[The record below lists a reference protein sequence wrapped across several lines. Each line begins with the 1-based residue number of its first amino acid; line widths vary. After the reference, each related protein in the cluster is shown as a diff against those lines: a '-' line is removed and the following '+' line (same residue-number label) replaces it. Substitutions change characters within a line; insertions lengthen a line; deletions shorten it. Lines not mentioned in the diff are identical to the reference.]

1 MSSNRSS
8 IDDDIKQIEDEIRRT
23 PYNKATSHHI
33 GRLKAKL
40 ARLRERKLAKATAT
54 ATGKGTGTG
63 FDIKRAGDATV
74 AMVGFPSVGKS
85 TLLNRLTNANAEVAS
100 YDFTTLRVIPGTLH
114 YKGTRIQILDVPGLI
129 QGASY
134 GRGRGKEVISALRNA
149 DLILFI
155 LDITNNAVKQHEILA
170 RELYNSGIRIN
181 SRPPNVSIHK
191 LSRGGI
197 RIEST
202 VEVDEDFIRA
212 VLAEYRIHNAEVII
226 REREPITPEEFID
239 AVIGNRK
246 YLDAIT
252 VINKIDLAEP
262 SMLGNI
268 RKRYPDAVFISA
280 EGNINLEAL
289 KERIYAA
296 LGFIQIYMKPQGA
309 PPDMHNPLVLRR
321 YSTVADACAAIHRD
335 FLAKFRYA
343 QIWGRSVKYAGQRV
357 GLTHVLADGDIVSI
371 VLRR

>member
-1 MSSNRSS
+1 MDMIYDMSSSSSS
-8 IDDDIKQIEDEIRRT
+8 IDDDIKRIEDEIRRT

-54 ATGKGTGTG
+54 AAGKGTGTGKSKG

-170 RELYNSGIRIN
+170 RELYNAGIRIN
-181 SRPPNVSIHK
+181 SRPPNVSFHK

-197 RIEST
+197 RIETT

-226 REREPITPEEFID
+226 REPITPEEFID

-246 YLDAIT
+246 YLDAILSL
-252 VINKIDLAEP
+252 IHISEP
-262 SMLGNI
+262 T
-268 RKRYPDAVFISA
+268 RPY
-280 EGNINLEAL
+280 
-289 KERIYAA
+289 
-296 LGFIQIYMKPQGA
+296 
-309 PPDMHNPLVLRR
+309 
-321 YSTVADACAAIHRD
+321 
-335 FLAKFRYA
+335 
-343 QIWGRSVKYAGQRV
+343 
-357 GLTHVLADGDIVSI
+357 
-371 VLRR
+371 

>member
-8 IDDDIKQIEDEIRRT
+8 IDEDIKQIEDEIRRT

-262 SMLGNI
+262 LMLGNI
-268 RKRYPDAVFISA
+268 RRRYPDAVLISA

-289 KERIYAA
+289 KERIYSA

-357 GLTHVLADGDIVSI
+357 GLTHVLADGDVVSI

>member
-262 SMLGNI
+262 SMLESI
-268 RKRYPDAVFISA
+268 RRRYPDAVFISA
-280 EGNINLEAL
+280 EGNINLETL

-335 FLAKFRYA
+335 FLARFRYA

>member
-8 IDDDIKQIEDEIRRT
+8 IDEDIKQIEDEIRRT

-181 SRPPNVSIHK
+181 SRPPNVSINK

-262 SMLGNI
+262 SMLERI

>member
-8 IDDDIKQIEDEIRRT
+8 IDEDIKQIEDEIRRT

-280 EGNINLEAL
+280 EGNINLETL

-335 FLAKFRYA
+335 FLARFRYA

>member
-212 VLAEYRIHNAEVII
+212 VLTEYRIHNAEVII

-262 SMLGNI
+262 SMLESI

>member
-8 IDDDIKQIEDEIRRT
+8 IDEDIKQIEDEIRRT

-226 REREPITPEEFID
+226 RERELITPEEFID

>member
-262 SMLGNI
+262 SMLESI

>member
-8 IDDDIKQIEDEIRRT
+8 IDEDIKQIEDEIRRT

-280 EGNINLEAL
+280 EGNINLETL